1 MKTPTEVNAIPVTR
15 SPDGSWVHPAWQRL
29 LQGWKS
35 ADPVYLV
42 QWLTDHDLEYKV
54 TWPEYGVLLTEW
66 QPSAPAGDGWFI
78 VSLRSGQTEPQ
89 CIWLRPHQPGGE
101 HV

>member
-15 SPDGSWVHPAWQRL
+15 SPDGNWVHPAYQRFM
-29 LQGWKS
+29 QGWKG
-35 ADPVYLV
+35 DPLDFG
-42 QWLTDHDLEYKV
+42 QWLTDHGLEYEL
-54 TWPEYGVLLTEW
+54 THPQDGMLLTEW

-78 VSLRSGQTEPQ
+78 ASLHESELGPV
-89 CIWLRPHQPGGE
+89 CIWVRPHRPGGE